1 MIFRPPAGD
10 ESEGKSD
17 VSVDTSV
24 DEKVAEQATQSR
36 GILNDFDMAMEI
48 TDGVPHTTNSHHRT
62 GTLPF
67 MARELLG
74 VVNPEHLYRHDL
86 ESFFYI
92 LIWAAVHYDFRKQD
106 RSNKVRKVL
115 LRWVSPATAKS
126 AKAELYSG
134 DYFLDELAPCVRPEF
149 KGLWDGWIVPLR
161 EMFRKAFSW
170 CDGARIEKISYS
182 VDTLDGRI
190 TFAKFMEA
198 IGEVP
203 RGLKFEMGAPETLE
217 PVNSSI

>member
-1 MIFRPPAGD
+1 MSPK
-10 ESEGKSD
+10 ESRMLASTG
-17 VSVDTSV
+17 VSKGT
-24 DEKVAEQATQSR
+24 EQTTQSR

-48 TDGVPHTTNSHHRT
+48 TDGVPNSTNSHHRT

-74 VVNPEHLYRHDL
+74 VINPEHLYRHDL
-86 ESFFYI
+86 ESYFYI
-92 LIWAAVHYDFRKQD
+92 LIWAAVHYDFKKQD
-106 RSNKVRKVL
+106 RSSKVRKVL
-115 LRWVSPATAKS
+115 MRWVSPATAKS

-149 KGLWDGWIVPLR
+149 KGLWDSWIVPLR

-170 CDGARIEKISYS
+170 CDGARIEKITYNI
-182 VDTLDGRI
+182 DTLDGRI
-190 TFAKFMEA
+190 TFTKFMEA

-203 RGLKFEMGAPETLE
+203 RDLKFETGEQGTLE
-217 PVNSSI
+217 PENPSI